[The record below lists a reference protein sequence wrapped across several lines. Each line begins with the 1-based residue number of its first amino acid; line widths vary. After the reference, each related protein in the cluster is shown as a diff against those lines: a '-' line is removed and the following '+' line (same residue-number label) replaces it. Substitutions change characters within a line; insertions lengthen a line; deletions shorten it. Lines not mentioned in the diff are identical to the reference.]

1 MTAEVI
7 LKDIVSTEKIC
18 IRCHINKPLL
28 SFTVNN
34 ATKTGLAAHCRE
46 CDAAAS
52 KRQKEK
58 DPEKVRA
65 YSRKYT
71 ASKRLDFQYR
81 LQMLVNASK
90 QRALLK
96 NREHSITVNDLI
108 ALWPIDGN
116 CPVFG
121 FPLQFNSGG
130 FRETSPSVDRIDST
144 KGYTLDNIQ
153 ILSWKANR
161 IKSYATVE
169 ELEAVVS
176 FMKQGE

>member
-1 MTAEVI
+1 MTE
-7 LKDIVSTEKIC
+7 EKTC
-18 IRCHINKPLL
+18 IRCHVKKPLL
-28 SFTVNN
+28 LFTVNN
-34 ATKTGLAAHCRE
+34 ANKTGIASHCKE

-52 KRQKEK
+52 KKQKEQNP
-58 DPEKVRA
+58 DKVKE

-71 ASKRLDFQYR
+71 SKMRLDFNYR
-81 LQMLVNASK
+81 LQTLINASK

-96 NREHSITVNDLI
+96 NREHSITVDDLI
-108 ALWPIDGN
+108 ALWPVDGN

-161 IKSYATVE
+161 IKAFATVE

>member
-1 MTAEVI
+1 MTE
-7 LKDIVSTEKIC
+7 EKTC
-18 IRCHINKPLL
+18 IRCHVKKSLL
-28 SFTVNN
+28 LFTVNN
-34 ATKTGLAAHCRE
+34 ANKTGIASHCKE

-52 KRQKEK
+52 KKQKEK
-58 DPEKVRA
+58 NPDKVKE
-65 YSRKYT
+65 YSRKYN
-71 ASKRLDFQYR
+71 SKMRLDFNYR
-81 LQMLVNASK
+81 LQMLINASK

-96 NREHSITVNDLI
+96 NREHSITVDDLI
-108 ALWPIDGN
+108 ALWPVDGN

-161 IKSYATVE
+161 IKAYATVE

>member
-1 MTAEVI
+1 MTLIKELLKKCETVKVCNRCKN
-7 LKDIVSTEKIC
+7 LKDLFTFS
-18 IRCHINKPLL
+18 INKA
-28 SFTVNN
+28 S
-34 ATKTGLAAHCRE
+34 KDGLQDRCKE
-46 CDAAAS
+46 CDKAYQKQRRSENKESFLEYGRNYQA
-52 KRQKEK
+52 KRRQ
-58 DPEKVRA
+58 
-65 YSRKYT
+65 
-71 ASKRLDFQYR
+71 DFEYL
-81 LQMLVNASK
+81 LQMLLNASK

-96 NREHSITVNDLI
+96 NREHSITVDDLI
-108 ALWPIDGN
+108 ALWPVDGN

-161 IKSYATVE
+161 IKAYATVE

>member
-1 MTAEVI
+1 MTDVKEEI
-7 LKDIVSTEKIC
+7 KQCCRCKEIKPVSF
-18 IRCHINKPLL
+18 
-28 SFTVNN
+28 FTKNN
-34 ATKTGLAAHCRE
+34 AAKSKLASHCKK
-46 CDAAAS
+46 CDSAAS

-58 DPEKVRA
+58 DPEKA
-65 YSRKYT
+65 KLNCRKYAAT
-71 ASKRLDFQYR
+71 RRLDFKFR

-90 QRALLK
+90 QRAVLK
-96 NREHSITVNDLI
+96 NREHSITVDDLL
-108 ALWPIDGN
+108 ALWPTDGN

-144 KGYTLDNIQ
+144 RGYTLDNIQ